1 MGDNA
6 IKIVIKTVRMIYVW
20 GLELVLVIAC
30 LWDSGRGAGW
40 WRPCCWSVAILPGSL
55 LSCGHWGSQSSYC
68 QPPSRQRDHWFTGQ
82 VSFAGPGVG
91 RHLFLWGWKTVSP
104 RGLILWIE
112 NLNSFSDTCKLC
124 FSSYT
129 YVGGKE
135 RCVRKKPEL
144 STVCT
149 LNLRKMDEIC
159 LVVSYFCLRLTSQT
173 RPGLGEVCFL
183 LPVSPVVLPSVAFAI
198 TADQPCVLGVLLLR
212 TH

>member
-40 WRPCCWSVAILPGSL
+40 WRPCCWSVAVLPGLL
-55 LSCGHWGSQSSYC
+55 LSSGHWAARVSTASFAL
-68 QPPSRQRDHWFTGQ
+68 RQRDHWLMGQ
-82 VSFAGPGVG
+82 VSFTGPGVG
-91 RHLFLWGWKTVSP
+91 RHLFIWGWKTISP
-104 RGLILWIE
+104 RGLILWTE
-112 NLNSFSDTCKLC
+112 NLNAFSDTCKLC

-149 LNLRKMDEIC
+149 LNLRKLGEMC
-159 LVVSYFCLRLTSQT
+159 LLVSYFCLRLSSQT
-173 RPGLGEVCFL
+173 RLGWGEVRFL
-183 LPVSPVVLPSVAFAI
+183 LPVSPVVLPSVAFA
-198 TADQPCVLGVLLLR
+198 TMVD
-212 TH
+212 